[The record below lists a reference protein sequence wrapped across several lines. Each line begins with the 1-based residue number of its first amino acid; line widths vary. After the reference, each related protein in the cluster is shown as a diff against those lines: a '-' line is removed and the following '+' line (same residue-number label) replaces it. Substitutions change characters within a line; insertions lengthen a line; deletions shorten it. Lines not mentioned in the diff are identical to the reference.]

1 MSACLLY
8 FLYLTFIK
16 HYLLITQWTFFVFSF
31 LPSSSSSFFQLL
43 NSFIINIYPE
53 TINRINVNLI
63 SLFPLKKKKNNC
75 CKFEENFFLKNE
87 HVKTDWIK
95 GLSSSQRRSIY
106 LFMPV
111 YGLATLQRS
120 LINWVTARL
129 YMTSI

>member
-31 LPSSSSSFFQLL
+31 LLSSSSFFQLL

-63 SLFPLKKKKNNC
+63 SLFPLKKKKKITVANSKKTFFKKRT
-75 CKFEENFFLKNE
+75 CK
-87 HVKTDWIK
+87 DR
-95 GLSSSQRRSIY
+95 LSRAYLRLSIEAY
-106 LFMPV
+106 I
-111 YGLATLQRS
+111 YS
-120 LINWVTARL
+120 CL
-129 YMTSI
+129 YMVWQPFKGA